1 MSELVA
7 ELPQHLALFA
17 CGVLGWSV
25 TRWANERFCAPR
37 HSDHHLAKLK
47 LMEIEAN
54 EDFAEE
60 PCDTLVD
67 ETPAKPVQQTTS
79 LSAAAH
85 RRAGKRKS
93 RNGVANGAAADEDS
107 ETLIG
112 KGKVDEEPPSPAV
125 PLRMAIR
132 EEPEPE
138 LLVLPQNTS
147 ESHDGQSD
155 ATNSAVS
162 DRVTR
167 LLAKA
172 QQQQQQQRQE
182 QQRQVQ
188 AENEALASVQHLSEQ
203 IAEEHEV
210 EQASLAESEIVA
222 HLQQEQQ
229 RSDEVAALDSITIT
243 IAAKVSTAV
252 ATAEAEEQ
260 EHHEQDFEDECST
273 CSGAA
278 AASQWPEWTEE
289 DEHFQGLDTT
299 TPTQTWAPRAS
310 LWAEE
315 EEDCAW
321 APRPERSQRSRA
333 WTEPSQGQDGWM
345 VPLDQMPIEAFDGP
359 AVQAMDSRLPIW
371 RPLLSEDG
379 QQLHTDGE
387 QLYMLA
393 GVEDSSDIGFWPK
406 SPYDA
411 AASRAGTAPAAPSFD
426 RDRGVHG
433 DDEEALWN
441 VCWDFKL

>member
-37 HSDHHLAKLK
+37 HSDHHLAKMK
-47 LMEIEAN
+47 FIEIEDN

-60 PCDTLVD
+60 PCDTLMD

-79 LSAAAH
+79 LSAATH

-93 RNGVANGAAADEDS
+93 RNGVANIAAADEDS

-112 KGKVDEEPPSPAV
+112 TAKVDEEPPSPAV
-125 PLRMAIR
+125 PLRMASR

-147 ESHDGQSD
+147 DSHDGQSD
-155 ATNSAVS
+155 ATSSAVS

-182 QQRQVQ
+182 QQRQLQ
-188 AENEALASVQHLSEQ
+188 AANEALASVQHLSEQ
-203 IAEEHEV
+203 SAEDCDV
-210 EQASLAESEIVA
+210 EKASLAESEIVA

-243 IAAKVSTAV
+243 IAAEVSTAV
-252 ATAEAEEQ
+252 AIAE
-260 EHHEQDFEDECST
+260 
-273 CSGAA
+273 
-278 AASQWPEWTEE
+278 WPQWTEE
-289 DEHFQGLDTT
+289 DEHFQGLDRT
-299 TPTQTWAPRAS
+299 TPTQPWAPRAS
-310 LWAEE
+310 LWVDE

-345 VPLDQMPIEAFDGP
+345 VHLDQRPTEAFDGP
-359 AVQAMDSRLPIW
+359 AVQAMGSRLPIW
-371 RPLLSEDG
+371 RPLLSEEG

-387 QLYMLA
+387 QLYMLV
-393 GVEDSSDIGFWPK
+393 GVEV
-406 SPYDA
+406 
-411 AASRAGTAPAAPSFD
+411 
-426 RDRGVHG
+426 RGVQQ
-433 DDEEALWN
+433 
-441 VCWDFKL
+441 